1 MKLTSLSL
9 VTGIAISGIFASGA
23 FAPAQAVGLGTLIT
37 NNTGYSGPGL
47 DLSAYANGQN
57 NYTNGPS
64 PIPGGITFTSTAP
77 FGSTLGQNPPPNP
90 PDAPRPYYELDGNG
104 RIYTTP
110 VFAGLDSDIGELKF
124 SFSAP
129 VQQFGAFLN
138 YDPNFGGDPTISTFD
153 SLGRII
159 TSFNLKTEP
168 GAAISTPNGNNSLV
182 FRGIAEST
190 ASISSFTLSGGYIVA
205 AGRQY
210 APDPIAVPT
219 AVPEPFTI
227 IGTIVGGSAAL
238 RMRKKLKSTKV

>member
-9 VTGIAISGIFASGA
+9 VTGIAVSGIVASGS
-23 FAPAQAVGLGTLIT
+23 FTPAQAIGLGTLIT
-37 NNTGYSGPGL
+37 NNTGYTGPAL
-47 DLSAYANGQN
+47 DLSDYANVKN
-57 NYTNGPS
+57 NFTNGPS
-64 PIPGGITFTSTAP
+64 PILGGITFTSTAP
-77 FGSTLGQNPPPNP
+77 FGSLLGQIG
-90 PDAPRPYYELDGNG
+90 DGFKFYELFGNG

-110 VFAGLDSDIGELKF
+110 IFAGLDSPSGDLVF

-129 VQQFGAFLN
+129 VQQFGAFVN
-138 YDPNFGGDPTISTFD
+138 YAPGTGNDPTISTFG
-153 SLGRII
+153 SSGEII
-159 TSFNLKTEP
+159 TTFNLKTEP
-168 GAAISTPNGNNSLV
+168 GGAIVTPSGNNSLV

-190 ASISSFTLSGGYIVA
+190 PSISSFTLSGGYIVA

-238 RMRKKLKSTKV
+238 RMRKKLKSTKA

>member
-9 VTGIAISGIFASGA
+9 VTGIAVSGIVASGA
-23 FAPAQAVGLGTLIT
+23 FSPAQAVGTGVIIT
-37 NNTGYSGPGL
+37 DQALYTGLGL

-57 NYTNGPS
+57 NYTNGPL

-77 FGSTLGQNPPPNP
+77 FGSTLGQNTFPNFY
-90 PDAPRPYYELDGNG
+90 DLGSNG

-110 VFAGLDSDIGELKF
+110 VFAGLDSEIGEMKF
-124 SFSAP
+124 SFSTP

-138 YDPNFGGDPTISTFD
+138 YDPGFSSGATISTFN
-153 SLGRII
+153 SAGII
-159 TSFNLKTEP
+159 LTTFNLATEP
-168 GAAISTPNGNNSLV
+168 GAAISTPGGNNNLV
-182 FRGIAEST
+182 FRGIFEPT
-190 ASISSFTLSGGYIVA
+190 ASISSFTLSGSYIVA

-210 APDPIAVPT
+210 APDPIAGST

>member
-9 VTGIAISGIFASGA
+9 VTGIALSGIVASGA
-23 FAPAQAVGLGTLIT
+23 FTPAQAVGFGTLIPT
-37 NNTGYSGPGL
+37 STGYTGPVL
-47 DLSAYANGQN
+47 DLSAYATGDN

-77 FGSTLGQNPPPNP
+77 DGSTLGQSSV
-90 PDAPRPYYELDGNG
+90 ASAFYELRDNG

-110 VFAGLDSDIGELKF
+110 VFAGLDSPTGEMIF
-124 SFSAP
+124 SFAAP

-138 YDPNFGGDPTISTFD
+138 YAPGSSTDPTISTYD
-153 SLGRII
+153 SSGGFLS
-159 TSFNLKTEP
+159 SFNLKTEP
-168 GAAISTPNGNNSLV
+168 GAAISTPGGNNSFV
-182 FRGIAEST
+182 FRGIAEPT
-190 ASISSFTLSGGYIVA
+190 ASISSFRLSGSFIVA

-210 APDPIAVPT
+210 APDPIADPT

>member
-9 VTGIAISGIFASGA
+9 VTGIAVSGIVASGS
-23 FAPAQAVGLGTLIT
+23 FTPAQAIGLGTLIT
-37 NNTGYSGPGL
+37 NNTGYTGPGL
-47 DLSAYANGQN
+47 DLSAYANGKN
-57 NYTNGPS
+57 NYTNGPL

-77 FGSTLGQNPPPNP
+77 FGSTLGQNSFPLP
-90 PDAPRPYYELDGNG
+90 AFYELGDNG
-104 RIYTTP
+104 KIYTTP

-159 TSFNLKTEP
+159 TTFNLKTEP
-168 GAAISTPNGNNSLV
+168 GGAIVTPGGNNSLV

-190 ASISSFTLSGGYIVA
+190 PSISSFTLSGGYIVA